1 MSDWMP
7 APKPKGNGSRLVQRK
22 FTSAFGGVKLSTS
35 SSPHSPDDQEQNQ
48 SESIGPPT
56 TKPNHHGKID
66 LHPSPRANLEA
77 RPPPLLSTKGSVL
90 LAAVAE
96 ETIGLLPGLL
106 KVTPDAPTKGEL
118 IKPDTLYPAFK
129 SNCPNLGKTQVR
141 VLNIDTLD
149 AAIRLS
155 SLTTSTVAHSST
167 PPVLVL
173 NMANAKYG
181 GGGWLKGAIA
191 QEEAICYRSSLAF
204 TLKKRYYPVPERA
217 AIYSPTVVVIR
228 ESLSKGHRLLDLS
241 HPGRLPVVSVV
252 SVAAIRDPSVE
263 RCLGDGEIIY
273 RNGDDRDL
281 MRSKIRMILR
291 IAAAKGHRKLVLGA
305 LGCGAFGNP
314 RGEVMKLWKELLTE
328 LEFSGGWWEDVVFA
342 VLDDGGGKE
351 ADGNYGVFWRGLNR
365 LEV

>member
-1 MSDWMP
+1 MSDG
-7 APKPKGNGSRLVQRK
+7 KPDEKAKAKSPRLVQSK
-22 FTSAFGGVKLSTS
+22 LTSLFAKNTIAS
-35 SSPHSPDDQEQNQ
+35 SSSLYFPNGKPTD
-48 SESIGPPT
+48 GPQPSKPT
-56 TKPNHHGKID
+56 SGQLD
-66 LHPSPRANLEA
+66 LHPSRRANLKSQ
-77 RPPPLLSTKGSVL
+77 PPPLPTTKRSVL

-96 ETIGLLPGLL
+96 ETVELLPGLL
-106 KVTPDAPTKGEL
+106 KTTPDAPPTGEL

-129 SNCPNLGKTQVR
+129 SDCPNRSKTRVR

-155 SLTTSTVAHSST
+155 SLTTSTVAQSPA
-167 PPVLVL
+167 PPVLIL
-173 NMANAKYG
+173 NMANAKHG

-191 QEEAICYRSSLAF
+191 QEEALCYRSSLCF
-204 TLKKRYYPVPERA
+204 TLKRRFYPMPDRA

-228 ESLSKGHRLLDLS
+228 ESLAKGHQLLDLS
-241 HPGRLPVVSVV
+241 HPEKLPVVSVV
-252 SVAAIRDPSVE
+252 SVAAVRDPSVE
-263 RCLGDGEIIY
+263 RRLGDGEEIY

-314 RGEVMKLWKELLTE
+314 KGEVMELWKELLTE
-328 LEFSGGWWEDVVFA
+328 AEFSGGWWEDVVFA

-351 ADGNYGVFWRGLNR
+351 SDGNYGVFWRGLNG

>member
-1 MSDWMP
+1 MPQASDESKAKSKNP
-7 APKPKGNGSRLVQRK
+7 RLVQSK
-22 FTSAFGGVKLSTS
+22 LTSAFGGFGLLRTGSR
-35 SSPHSPDDQEQNQ
+35 SPNDKAKDEDKAAQDTRSRD
-48 SESIGPPT
+48 
-56 TKPNHHGKID
+56 GKVD
-66 LHPSPRANLEA
+66 LHPSRRANLQA
-77 RPPPLLSTKGSVL
+77 RPPALPSTKRSAL

-96 ETIGLLPGLL
+96 ETKDLLPGLL
-106 KVTPDAPTKGEL
+106 KLTPDAPPKGEL
-118 IKPDTLYPAFK
+118 VKPDTLFPAFK
-129 SNCPNLGKTQVR
+129 SDCPNLAKAHVR
-141 VLNIDTLD
+141 VLNTDALD

-155 SLTTSTVAHSST
+155 ALTTSTVAQSST

-204 TLKKRYYPVPERA
+204 TLKLRHYPIPDRA
-217 AIYSPTVVVIR
+217 AIYSPTVVVLR
-228 ESLSKGHRLLDLS
+228 DSLAKGHQLLDLS
-241 HPGRLPVVSVV
+241 HPEKLPVVSVV

-263 RCLGDGEIIY
+263 RRLGDGEEIY
-273 RNGDDRDL
+273 CNGDDRNL

-291 IAAAKGHRKLVLGA
+291 VAAAKGHRKLVLGA

-314 RGEVMKLWKELLTE
+314 PGEVVRLWKELLTE
-328 LEFSGGWWEDVVFA
+328 PEFSGGWWEHVVFA

-351 ADGNYGVFWRGLNR
+351 SDGNYGVFWRELNG